1 MSGSMPYIAP
11 GERFV
16 LHAIKYTS
24 QSAAVRP
31 NQCFDWSGLLSFGQV
46 TPKAF
51 STNSIPRVSEVG
63 SFAVNSL
70 RDAGLMGTIRP
81 VGRQDEWCRRLH
93 AKPVTETSSGIRAP
107 THFTFSVQPE
117 RCFAAA
123 TLTCVGAPL
132 QRERR
137 SVGRFLFSG
146 TYREPCTSAYLHHT
160 MTRLAFANKLTLF
173 EKGRRHPAA
182 KDVY

>member
-51 STNSIPRVSEVG
+51 STNSIPRVSEGGVLCG
-63 SFAVNSL
+63 KLSA
-70 RDAGLMGTIRP
+70 
-81 VGRQDEWCRRLH
+81 RRWPH
-93 AKPVTETSSGIRAP
+93 GHHSSSG
-107 THFTFSVQPE
+107 
-117 RCFAAA
+117 AA
-123 TLTCVGAPL
+123 
-132 QRERR
+132 R
-137 SVGRFLFSG
+137 
-146 TYREPCTSAYLHHT
+146 
-160 MTRLAFANKLTLF
+160 
-173 EKGRRHPAA
+173 
-182 KDVY
+182 